1 MNRRAL
7 QYAAGLLQA
16 QRSRHA
22 APLTLALLDIDHFK
36 QINDMHG
43 HDAGDDV
50 LRQVAAYLRQR
61 LRSQDLLARWGGEE
75 FLLLMPN
82 TTLPQAQQL
91 VDALR
96 LGIRTLDTS
105 PLDIALSATF
115 GISPVETSALAL
127 EQAIKAADMAL
138 YQGKTQGRDQVVLAA
153 LSD

>member
-1 MNRRAL
+1 
-7 QYAAGLLQA
+7 
-16 QRSRHA
+16 
-22 APLTLALLDIDHFK
+22 
-36 QINDMHG
+36 
-43 HDAGDDV
+43 V